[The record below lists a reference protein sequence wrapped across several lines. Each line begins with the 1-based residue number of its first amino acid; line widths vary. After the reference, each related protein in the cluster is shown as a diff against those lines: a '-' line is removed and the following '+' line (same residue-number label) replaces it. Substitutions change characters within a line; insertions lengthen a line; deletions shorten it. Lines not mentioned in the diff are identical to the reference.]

1 MADNSG
7 TRGSFSRADL
17 ALFGAWLV
25 AVASTGGA
33 LFIGE
38 VLGQAPCDL
47 CWFQRAFMFPLA
59 VILGVAMLVG
69 DRVAWRYG
77 VPLAA
82 IGGAVAAYHS
92 LLYADVIAEPIRPCT
107 ATGPSCTDAAM
118 TVLGLPIPYLSLA
131 AFAAVG
137 ALLVISRTGEPT

>member
-1 MADNSG
+1 MTGRS
-7 TRGSFSRADL
+7 TPQGSATRADL
-17 ALFGAWLV
+17 VLFGAWLV
-25 AVASTGGA
+25 ALAATGGA
-33 LFIGE
+33 LFIGD

-59 VILGVAMLVG
+59 VVLSVAVLAG
-69 DRVAWRYG
+69 DRGVWRYG

-118 TVLGLPIPYLSLA
+118 TVLGLPIPYLSVA
-131 AFAAVG
+131 AFVAIG
-137 ALLVISRTGEPT
+137 SLLLISRTGDTP